1 MHSLGLTDLLSQDYL
16 ELASNALV
24 KYVERAVKPD
34 RPGAEALSK
43 LLEFVVNAMKLAEDL
58 AKESSRERGW
68 KS

>member
-1 MHSLGLTDLLSQDYL
+1 M